1 MILETQRKETPFEVR
16 DNMLDLWNQLTEL
29 SFRGYGLQKRKP
41 PKEPKNFSTWSE
53 ESRKRYTEKLQ
64 TKLEMQHH
72 WDQQFIDNE
81 SRVIDDMC
89 RKIVHL
95 IDRANSMNPQYLCE
109 CDQQRLM
116 HDEAIG
122 LCYNLKRE
130 LNHVAETIPCNK
142 NYLAQQ
148 IDTINK
154 EISLL
159 QGWRKSQNK
168 TRNTVLQNEIQ
179 RRKTTAEKMGFVL
192 MTSDEET

>member
-1 MILETQRKETPFEVR
+1 
-16 DNMLDLWNQLTEL
+16 
-29 SFRGYGLQKRKP
+29 
-41 PKEPKNFSTWSE
+41 
-53 ESRKRYTEKLQ
+53 
-64 TKLEMQHH
+64 
-72 WDQQFIDNE
+72 
-81 SRVIDDMC
+81 
-89 RKIVHL
+89 
-95 IDRANSMNPQYLCE
+95 
-109 CDQQRLM
+109 M

-142 NYLAQQ
+142 NYLTQQ

-168 TRNTVLQNEIQ
+168 TRTTVLQNEIQ

-192 MTSDEET
+192 MTSGEET